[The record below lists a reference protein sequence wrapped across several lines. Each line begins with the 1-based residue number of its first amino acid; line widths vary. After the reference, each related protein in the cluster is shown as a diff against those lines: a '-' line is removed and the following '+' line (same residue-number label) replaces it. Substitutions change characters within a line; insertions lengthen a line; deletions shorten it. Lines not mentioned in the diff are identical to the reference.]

1 MDDPGAYER
10 ARRAGAA
17 RRRRSARRRRTAALG
32 VLLVA
37 LAAGGYA
44 LARSQSGA
52 PASAANPS
60 SLAHPTTGGGPFAQ
74 TASRAGSTSVTGST
88 RAATSPPPT
97 GTVSL
102 AAVGDTMLGNTPT
115 LPPDPGAYFDRVR
128 SALAGQIVFGN
139 LEGTLTDRADGKC
152 AGAAGGTC
160 FAFRAPPSYAR
171 YLCRA
176 GFTILS
182 NANNHSFD
190 YWQPGQD
197 DTVRALHRAGL
208 AQTGLPHEV
217 TVVRAGRL
225 RVAFVGFAPYSDTA
239 PLLDPAAAAALI
251 HRADRM
257 ADVVVVVIHAG
268 AEGVGAEHVTGS
280 EETYL
285 GEDRGNPEAFAH
297 MAVDD
302 GADLVL
308 GSGPHVLRGMELYHH
323 RLIAYS
329 LGNFAGYH
337 NFSLDGALATSVIL
351 QAKLNA
357 DGSFRR
363 GRLLS
368 VRLVGAGQPEFD
380 PSGAGAGL
388 VATLSRDDLGRHGA
402 TISAP
407 GAITRS

>member
-10 ARRAGAA
+10 ARRQRAA
-17 RRRRSARRRRTAALG
+17 QRRQRVRRRRTLAVG
-32 VLLVA
+32 VLLAA

-44 LARSQSGA
+44 LARNGSRA
-52 PASAANPS
+52 PASATNPT
-60 SLAHPTTGGGPFAQ
+60 SLPHPTTGGGPFAA
-74 TASRAGSTSVTGST
+74 TAPSAGAGPPASSSPSTGATPPRGS
-88 RAATSPPPT
+88 
-97 GTVSL
+97 VSL
-102 AAVGDTMLGNTPT
+102 DAVGDTMLGNTPT
-115 LPPDPGAYFDRVR
+115 LPPDPGSYFDGVR

-139 LEGTLTDRADGKC
+139 LEGTLTDRTDGKC
-152 AGAAGGTC
+152 AGAATGTC

-171 YLCRA
+171 YLRRA

-208 AQTGLPHEV
+208 AQTGLPREV
-217 TVVRAGRL
+217 TVLRVGAL

-239 PLLDPAAAAALI
+239 PLLDPVAAAALI

-257 ADVVVVVIHAG
+257 ADIVVVAIHAG
-268 AEGVGAEHVTGS
+268 AEGVGAEHVTGQ

-308 GSGPHVLRGMELYHH
+308 GSGPHVLRAMELYHH

-337 NFSLDGALATSVIL
+337 NFSLDGSLGISVIL
-351 QAKLNA
+351 QVKLNS

-363 GRLLS
+363 GRLVS
-368 VRLVGAGQPEFD
+368 VRLAGAGQPQLD
-380 PSGAGAGL
+380 RSGAGARL
-388 VATLSRDDLGRHGA
+388 VAALSREDLGRHGIA
-402 TISAP
+402 VAP
-407 GAITRS
+407 SGAISHS

>member
-1 MDDPGAYER
+1 V
-10 ARRAGAA
+10 
-17 RRRRSARRRRTAALG
+17 RRRRTAALG
-32 VLLVA
+32 VLVVT
-37 LAAGGYA
+37 LAAGGYT
-44 LARSQSGA
+44 LARNQPGA
-52 PASAANPS
+52 PASAAGQS
-60 SLAHPTTGGGPFAQ
+60 SLPHPTTGGGPFAQ
-74 TASRAGSTSVTGST
+74 TASTSTTSSPAST
-88 RAATSPPPT
+88 TAPPPT

-102 AAVGDTMLGNTPT
+102 AAVGDTMLGNTPA
-115 LPPDPGAYFDRVR
+115 LPPDPGSYLDGVR

-139 LEGTLTDRADGKC
+139 LEGTLTDRTDGKC

-217 TVVRAGRL
+217 TLVRARGL

-239 PLLDPAAAAALI
+239 PLLDPAAAVALI

-257 ADVVVVVIHAG
+257 ANIVVVAIHAG
-268 AEGVGAEHVTGS
+268 AEGVGAEHVTGH

-285 GEDRGNPEAFAH
+285 GEDRGNPESFAH
-297 MAVDD
+297 MAIDA

-308 GSGPHVLRGMELYHH
+308 GSGPHVLRAMELYHH
-323 RLIAYS
+323 RLVAYS

-337 NFSLDGALATSVIL
+337 NFSLDGALDTSVIL
-351 QAKLNA
+351 QVKLNA

-363 GRLLS
+363 GRLVS
-368 VRLVGAGQPEFD
+368 VRLVGAGQPEID
-380 PSGAGAGL
+380 RSGAGARL
-388 VATLSRDDLGRHGA
+388 VATLSREDLGRHGIAVSA
-402 TISAP
+402 TGVIR
-407 GAITRS
+407 RS

>member
-1 MDDPGAYER
+1 
-10 ARRAGAA
+10 
-17 RRRRSARRRRTAALG
+17 
-32 VLLVA
+32 VLLAA

-52 PASAANPS
+52 PASAAGQT
-60 SLAHPTTGGGPFAQ
+60 SLPHPTTGGGPFAQ
-74 TASRAGSTSVTGST
+74 TASNAGSGST
-88 RAATSPPPT
+88 TATSPPPA
-97 GTVSL
+97 GSISL

-115 LPPDPGAYFDRVR
+115 LPPDPGSYFDGVR

-139 LEGTLTDRADGKC
+139 LEGTLTDRSDGKC
-152 AGAAGGTC
+152 TGAASGTC

-171 YLCRA
+171 YLRHA

-190 YWQPGQD
+190 YWQTGQD

-217 TVVRAGRL
+217 TVIRVGGL

-239 PLLDPAAAAALI
+239 PLNDPTAAAALI
-251 HRADRM
+251 RRADRM
-257 ADVVVVVIHAG
+257 ADIVVVAIHAG
-268 AEGVGAEHVTGS
+268 AEGVGAEHVTGR

-297 MAVDD
+297 MAVDN

-308 GSGPHVLRGMELYHH
+308 GSGPHVLRAMELYHH

-337 NFSLDGALATSVIL
+337 NFSLDGALGTSVIL
-351 QAKLNA
+351 HVKLNA
-357 DGSFRR
+357 DGSFRH
-363 GRLLS
+363 GRLVS
-368 VRLVGAGQPEFD
+368 VRLVGAGQPEVD
-380 PSGAGAGL
+380 RSGAGARL
-388 VATLSRDDLGRHGA
+388 VAELSHEDLGRHGIAVAA
-402 TISAP
+402 T

>member
-1 MDDPGAYER
+1 VDDPGAYER
-10 ARRAGAA
+10 ARRQRAA
-17 RRRRSARRRRTAALG
+17 RRRQRVRRRRTLALG
-32 VLLVA
+32 VLLAA

-44 LARSQSGA
+44 VARSGSSA
-52 PASAANPS
+52 PASATKPT
-60 SLAHPTTGGGPFAQ
+60 SLPHPTTGGGPFAA
-74 TASRAGSTSVTGST
+74 TAPSAGSSPPTSSSPSTG
-88 RAATSPPPT
+88 AAPPT
-97 GTVSL
+97 GSVSL
-102 AAVGDTMLGNTPT
+102 DAVGDTMLGNTPT
-115 LPPDPGAYFDRVR
+115 LPPDPGSYFAGLG

-139 LEGTLTDRADGKC
+139 LEGTLTDRTDGKC
-152 AGAAGGTC
+152 AGAASGTC

-171 YLCRA
+171 YLRRA

-217 TVVRAGRL
+217 TVLRVGAL
-225 RVAFVGFAPYSDTA
+225 RVAFVGFAPYSDTG

-251 HRADRM
+251 HKADRM
-257 ADVVVVVIHAG
+257 ADIVVVAIHAG
-268 AEGVGAEHVTGS
+268 AEGVGAEHVTGQ

-297 MAVDD
+297 MAVND

-308 GSGPHVLRGMELYHH
+308 GSGPHVLRAMELYHH

-337 NFSLDGALATSVIL
+337 NFSLDGSLATSVIL
-351 QAKLNA
+351 QVKLNA

-363 GRLLS
+363 GRLVS
-368 VRLVGAGQPEFD
+368 VRLVGAGQPELD
-380 PSGAGAGL
+380 RSGAGARL
-388 VATLSRDDLGRHGA
+388 VATLSREDLGRHGIA
-402 TISAP
+402 VSASGVISH
-407 GAITRS
+407 S